1 VNTTVDENKINI
13 SWLEDQRHKISYIKL
28 ILLTLKILYLRFY
41 QEKSAS
47 EFLFLNK
54 NSKPY

>member
-1 VNTTVDENKINI
+1 MNTTVDENKINI

-54 NSKPY
+54 NLKP